1 MGRVGGEQ
9 TKAEQTIIGGGRVSS
24 CKEGSATAFSG
35 LFAKKLRNER
45 LRCRLQQ
52 IARAERWVTLIRPVD
67 VGNIMGLIL
76 FLFGTLLV
84 GNSKAQDGPL
94 VSCDLI
100 LPHICHGNAETP
112 HVFLFYGE
120 TRQFVTFSFILKMK
134 NIPLCSFLR
143 VQSGQYERW
152 EAWTRQGRL

>member
-1 MGRVGGEQ
+1 MSQKTRLGPLGRVGGEQ

-52 IARAERWVTLIRPVD
+52 IARAERWLTLIRPVD

-84 GNSKAQDGPL
+84 WNSKAQDGPL

-100 LPHICHGNAETP
+100 LPHIFHGNTETP

-120 TRQFVTFSFILKMK
+120 TKPASLWLF
-134 NIPLCSFLR
+134 PLF
-143 VQSGQYERW
+143 
-152 EAWTRQGRL
+152 

>member
-67 VGNIMGLIL
+67 VRNIMGLIL
-76 FLFGTLLV
+76 LLFGILLV

-94 VSCDLI
+94 VSSDLI
-100 LPHICHGNAETP
+100 LPNIFMAMQKLH
-112 HVFLFYGE
+112 
-120 TRQFVTFSFILKMK
+120 TFSCFMVKPSSSWVF
-134 NIPLCSFLR
+134 PLF
-143 VQSGQYERW
+143 
-152 EAWTRQGRL
+152 